1 VIAVNEMGNQSQAKS
16 RRGGGARWKQPR
28 NKDSWI
34 AERHIAD
41 ADVVA
46 DELRVGQLPPHR
58 ENARRIGIPYSCARV
73 DKARPPNERL
83 TRRRLD
89 QAADRQDIGQFSRTS
104 RRKFSTTS
112 QDRGA
117 ARQIFQQIRRD
128 RVPDI
133 ANALEVRRAKG
144 ASSGRS
150 SDKVGSSMGQSNLA
164 SIAFRAAAESAGQQK
179 SNIFSRARKC
189 CSRVAPKP

>member
-1 VIAVNEMGNQSQAKS
+1 MISVKDVGNQSEAKS
-16 RRGGGARWKQPR
+16 RRGGGARRKQPR
-28 NKDSWI
+28 NKDSRI

-41 ADVVA
+41 ADAVA
-46 DELRVGQLPPHR
+46 DELRPGQLPPHC

-73 DKARPPNERL
+73 YKACPPNERL

-89 QAADRQDIGQFSRTS
+89 QAADRQDIGKFSRTS

-117 ARQIFQQIRRD
+117 ARQIFQQIRCD

-144 ASSGRS
+144 G
-150 SDKVGSSMGQSNLA
+150 K
-164 SIAFRAAAESAGQQK
+164 FRA
-179 SNIFSRARKC
+179 IFR
-189 CSRVAPKP
+189 